1 MRNVGLLFVVLSRQQ
16 SSLLLVTTTSLV
28 SAFCVDCAIY
38 RLFLT
43 PVLNGQGR
51 EYSLTLWSISETFVI
66 IFTGC
71 LPTLKPLWDRTS
83 SKQSSNASSGTDHS
97 RHLSDAY
104 FPQQQG
110 YLMFSIASPTKDSS
124 LYRDNMHG
132 DGSQREI
139 RATTQIDVSSQ
150 SV

>member
-1 MRNVGLLFVVLSRQQ
+1 MVLSRQQ
-16 SSLLLVTTTSLV
+16 SSVLLVTMTSLV
-28 SAFCVDCAIY
+28 SALLPGGLRDLSVV
-38 RLFLT
+38 FLT
-43 PVLNGQGR
+43 PMLNNQGS
-51 EYSLTLWSISETFVI
+51 EYGLTLWSISETFVI

-71 LPTLKPLWDRTS
+71 LPTLKPLWGRVS
-83 SKQSSNASSGTDHS
+83 SNQPSNASSGTDPS

-110 YLMFSIASPTKDSS
+110 YQMFSMASPTKDGSFS
-124 LYRDNMHG
+124 RDNMHG